1 MLAGLSIRDVV
12 IIDRLDLSFRGGL
25 SVLTGETGAGKSILL
40 DALGLALGER
50 SDVGLI
56 ASGAG
61 RAVVSAVFE
70 APDDHPVRALLAEQ
84 GFEIDGA
91 LVLRRVLNRDGRTR
105 AFINDQPASV
115 GLLRRV
121 GEGLVEVQGQF
132 EQRGL
137 LNPATHRAILDA
149 FGGSTGRAGVTRAN
163 HLAWRRAEAALE
175 QAIAGMAKAAADEDY
190 LRHALDELE
199 RLDPRVGEEDEL
211 TGKRAMLMNRDK
223 LNAGLDSARQEV
235 AGRFDVQDALRKAQA
250 HLERASATDTA
261 IFASV
266 IAALERAA
274 AESAEAIG
282 ALQSAGIAID
292 GDAGTPEEVEE
303 RLFALRELA
312 RKHRVKADELPEV
325 RTQIAGQLENLDN
338 QSGEVERLSETRDQ
352 ARAAYLEAGEA
363 LSRSRAEAAARLDK
377 AVTSELPPLKLE
389 KAAFATRVERLAE
402 GDWGAE
408 GLDRVAFEVATI
420 PGAPMGP
427 LRKIASG
434 GELARFMLA
443 LKVVL
448 AQANP
453 IPTLIFDEVDTGIG
467 GATAAAVGERLD
479 RLAAGTQVLVV
490 THSPQVAARGAHH
503 WRVVKQ
509 AHGNGVVTRI
519 EALADGA
526 RLEEIARMLA
536 GREVSDEARS
546 AAARLIT
553 GEAS

>member
-12 IIDRLDLSFRGGL
+12 IIDRLELNFRGGL

-56 ASGAG
+56 ASDAAQ
-61 RAVVSAVFE
+61 AVVCAIFE

-121 GEGLVEVQGQF
+121 GELLVEVQGQF

-137 LNPATHRAILDA
+137 LNPATHRGILDA
-149 FGGSTGRAGVTRAN
+149 FGGLTERAHVARTH
-163 HLAWRRAEAALE
+163 HLAWRRAEEVLAE
-175 QAIAGMAKAAADEDY
+175 AIARLEKAAADEEY
-190 LRHALDELE
+190 LRHALGELE
-199 RLDPRVGEEDEL
+199 SLDPRVGEEDEL
-211 TGKRAMLMNRDK
+211 TGKRAALMNRDR
-223 LNAGLDSARQEV
+223 LTAGLDSAREEV
-235 AGRFDVQDALRKAQA
+235 AGRFPIEDALRKAQA
-250 HLERASATDTA
+250 HLERASGDDTG
-261 IFASV
+261 IFAPV

-274 AESAEAIG
+274 AESAEAVN
-282 ALQSAGIAID
+282 ALRSASIAFD
-292 GDAGTPEEVEE
+292 GDTGTPEDIEE

-325 RTQIAGQLENLDN
+325 RTKIARQLENLDN
-338 QSGEVERLSETRDQ
+338 QGGEVEQLTEGRDR
-352 ARAAYLEAGEA
+352 ARAAYLEVGEA
-363 LSRSRAEAAARLDK
+363 LSQSRVEAAAKLDH
-377 AVTSELPPLKLE
+377 AVASELPPLKLE
-389 KAAFATRVERLAE
+389 RATFATRIERLAE
-402 GDWGAE
+402 IHWGAG
-408 GLDRVAFEVATI
+408 GLDRVAFEVSTN
-420 PGAPMGP
+420 PGTPIGP
-427 LRKIASG
+427 LKKIASG

-479 RLAAGTQVLVV
+479 RLARGTQVLVV
-490 THSPQVAARGAHH
+490 THSPQVAARGDHH
-503 WRVVKQ
+503 WRVIKE
-509 AHGNGVVTRI
+509 ADGDAAVTRI
-519 EALADGA
+519 DALTDDA
-526 RLEEIARMLA
+526 RLEEIARMLS
-536 GREVSDEARS
+536 GRDVSDEARS
-546 AAARLIT
+546 AAGRLIA

>member
-12 IIDRLDLSFRGGL
+12 IIDRLDLSFRDGL

-56 ASGAG
+56 AGGAD

-149 FGGSTGRAGVTRAN
+149 FGGLSGRADVTRAN

-175 QAIAGMAKAAADEDY
+175 EAIAGMAKAAADEDY
-190 LRHALDELE
+190 LRHALGELE
-199 RLDPRVGEEDEL
+199 TLDPRAGEEEEL
-211 TGKRAMLMNRDK
+211 AGKRATLMNRDK
-223 LNAGLDSARQEV
+223 LNAGLDSAREEV
-235 AGRFDVQDALRKAQA
+235 VGRFDVQDALRKAQT
-250 HLERASATDTA
+250 HLERASGNDTE

-274 AESAEAIG
+274 AETAEAVG
-282 ALQSAGIAID
+282 ALKSAGVAID

-303 RLFALRELA
+303 RLFAIRELA
-312 RKHRVKADELPEV
+312 RKHRVTADELPEI
-325 RTQIAGQLENLDN
+325 RAKISRQLENLDS
-338 QSGEVERLSETRDQ
+338 QGDEVERLGETRNR

-363 LSRSRAEAAARLDK
+363 LSQGRAEAAARLDR
-377 AVTSELPPLKLE
+377 AVASELPPLKLE
-389 KAAFATRVERLAE
+389 RAAFATRIERLGE
-402 GDWGAE
+402 SDWGAE
-408 GLDRVAFEVATI
+408 GLERVAFEVATN

-453 IPTLIFDEVDTGIG
+453 VPTLIFDEVDTGIG
-467 GATAAAVGERLD
+467 GATAAAVGERLH
-479 RLAAGTQVLVV
+479 RLARGTQVLVV

-503 WRVVKQ
+503 WRVVKET
-509 AHGNGVVTRI
+509 HGNGAVTRI
-519 EALADGA
+519 EALTDDA

-546 AAARLIT
+546 AAGRLIA
-553 GEAS
+553 GET